1 MCDPWSIEH
10 GVTDGTPT
18 DRVIV
23 EVSCTSSECVL
34 NEQIAFLARQTHTGE
49 RRGKFEISRAI
60 YLSGGTSK
68 HIHRHQHHRHAH
80 QSPHRTYPSQRNRSS
95 ITRGAVGHSIPL
107 VEGRR
112 ALRSAGVEP
121 ERLATKAWRGGCRDR
136 SELRTEQNRS
146 ISVGCDDAYAL
157 FRHTCTCTH
166 AWLNR
171 TR

>member
-1 MCDPWSIEH
+1 MEHRAWCDRW
-10 GVTDGTPT
+10 DA
-18 DRVIV
+18 DRPCYRGGLVGIP
-23 EVSCTSSECVL
+23 TSSECVF
-34 NEQIAFLARQTHTGE
+34 ERPHPHFLRARHTQARGE
-49 RRGKFEISRAI
+49 ANLRSLEI

-157 FRHTCTCTH
+157 TLYLGIH
-166 AWLNR
+166 AHAHMHG
-171 TR
+171 